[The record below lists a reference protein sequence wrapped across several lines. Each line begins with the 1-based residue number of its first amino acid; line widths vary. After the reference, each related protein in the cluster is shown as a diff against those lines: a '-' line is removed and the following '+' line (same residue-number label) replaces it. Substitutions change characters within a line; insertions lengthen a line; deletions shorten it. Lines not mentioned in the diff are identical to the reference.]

1 MELKS
6 KTGRIRAI
14 TAIIILAAIILT
26 ITNPV
31 ITNANNAKETSIS
44 GTETVKPARNM
55 GQKDS
60 RNSSIGASPF

>member
-1 MELKS
+1 MTQTMNHAMPFRGGNLDI
-6 KTGRIRAI
+6 RISAMMKASTR
-14 TAIIILAAIILT
+14 
-26 ITNPV
+26 P
-31 ITNANNAKETSIS
+31 NAKETSIS